1 MNIQD
6 LKKEMDLWAD
16 SANQRIVS
24 STNGLALQEAMR
36 AQYIID
42 TYHTADCLSYKAFYD
57 SAFYEAHKIRYNV
70 NVRYSFQSSVI
81 LSKIIFL
88 KFCFYRNVNHTFHRN
103 FYHTL

>member
-24 STNGLALQEAMR
+24 STNGLALEEAMR

-42 TYHTADCLSYKAFYD
+42 PNHTADCLSYKAFYD
-57 SAFYEAHKIRYNV
+57 SYGCISLNNAGIFFY
-70 NVRYSFQSSVI
+70 
-81 LSKIIFL
+81 II
-88 KFCFYRNVNHTFHRN
+88 KVSC
-103 FYHTL
+103 TLCMYAMKL